1 MQLLILLPARWIDQ
15 SGCFVKTGLDIQ
27 AVLFNNCDSC
37 VKDQQ
42 FLGIRILVQERG
54 EFTSAVA
61 GICGIS

>member
-1 MQLLILLPARWIDQ
+1 MDGRTGSNLDQ
-15 SGCFVKTGLDIQ
+15 AGLEIE
-27 AVLFNNCDSC
+27 AVLVNNCDSC

-42 FLGIRILVQERG
+42 FLEIRILVQKKG

>member
-1 MQLLILLPARWIDQ
+1 MDGRTGSNLDLAGLEID
-15 SGCFVKTGLDIQ
+15 
-27 AVLFNNCDSC
+27 AVLVNSCDSC

-42 FLGIRILVQERG
+42 FLEIGILVQERG